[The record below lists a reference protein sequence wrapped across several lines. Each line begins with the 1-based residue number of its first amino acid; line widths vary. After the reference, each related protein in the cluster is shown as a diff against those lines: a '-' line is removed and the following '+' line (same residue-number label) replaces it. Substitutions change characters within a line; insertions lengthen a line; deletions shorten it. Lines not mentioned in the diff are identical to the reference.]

1 MKFPLTDLLK
11 KGVMR
16 EVADMTKQQIQMEA

>member
-1 MKFPLTDLLK
+1 MKFSLTDLLK

-16 EVADMTKQQIQMEA
+16 EVADMTKQQIEMEA